1 MSAASTPTSRPSVES
16 AAARLTASDDLP
28 TPPFPETTA
37 ITRVAG
43 SSWIV
48 LSSAGRP
55 PRSFVVNSARSSGVM
70 TSKSSRTDETP
81 WRPPTSFATWSWN
94 DERSGQPATVSAI
107 RTLTSPPSTAMSR
120 TMSSSVIGL
129 RSSGS
134 ITFPS
139 ALRTASRNGCISSR
153 GYLEQFGQPRG
164 VARRESLPVVVEVR
178 VDVGDSAPA
187 TDPVGPLVELTLRV
201 IATDATRAVMKAE
214 VGEAGCQLLSLKRL
228 DLRTV
233 GDHERHAPLAQ
244 Q

>member
-16 AAARLTASDDLP
+16 AAARFTASDDLP

-37 ITRVAG
+37 ITRVDG
-43 SSWIV
+43 SSWTV
-48 LSSAGRP
+48 LS
-55 PRSFVVNSARSSGVM
+55 
-70 TSKSSRTDETP
+70 TP

-107 RTLTSPPSTAMSR
+107 RTLTSPPSTEMSR